1 MTVAT
6 VLWRFGRIITSHVWG
21 VVRKKNRSVGRELEY
36 VLRTA
41 AVTVHAT
48 INAAVTSPRRSCPPA
63 PKRKF
68 PARTKSTARQP
79 TMVPFPSRPPGTIE
93 GKGWKRICRAARC
106 IQSPHDLLLYPGNR
120 MVPHPASGCGRAGCD
135 GDGAAVARHDGVIQ
149 RARQGSRDGC
159 VDGSK
164 KIGLF

>member
-63 PKRKF
+63 PKRKS

-120 MVPHPASGCGRAGCD
+120 MVPHPASWMWTGRVRWGWGCSGTPRRGYPARA
-135 GDGAAVARHDGVIQ
+135 AR
-149 RARQGSRDGC
+149 
-159 VDGSK
+159 
-164 KIGLF
+164 FT